1 LQELKR
7 HLLSIHLPD
16 CLYCPHPRCK
26 WRGHR
31 KDDLKLHLTTH
42 PNRLKC
48 ASKLSPE
55 QYSIYDVDLI
65 LSWILD
71 DNEPVEKVAR
81 FALNFVF
88 ERGLELKR
96 VEEWANLWRSSIEE
110 KGARR
115 RIHQRREGRIKAR
128 PLPLPG
134 HK

>member
-1 LQELKR
+1 
-7 HLLSIHLPD
+7 
-16 CLYCPHPRCK
+16 
-26 WRGHR
+26 
-31 KDDLKLHLTTH
+31 LHLTTH
-42 PNRLKC
+42 PNRLKTC

-96 VEEWANLWRSSIEE
+96 VEEWANLWCSSIEE

-134 HK
+134 HKQLHDTQGVSAVQPPHYPTMPVTFSPSVMF